1 MLTSEIASNLDVSS
15 LWTQHKF
22 TDCDKIWNLYS
33 AISDLTAR
41 CKHKIVFDSSNT
53 DTTFRTNPNHGIHV
67 ITITPKR
74 APNSDNVNNMLTYLV

>member
-1 MLTSEIASNLDVSS
+1 MI
-15 LWTQHKF
+15 
-22 TDCDKIWNLYS
+22 
-33 AISDLTAR
+33 LTAR
-41 CKHKIVFDSSNT
+41 LKHKIVFDISNT